1 MELLTVKLSQLDP
14 WPKNPR
20 GITVQGME
28 RLKRQLLKFKQYKP
42 LIVKPAGKR
51 FIVLGGNMRLAALKQ
66 LGVVDVVVSVVYPKT
81 EAEEL
86 EYALSDNDR
95 VGRYDRKAL
104 AELVF
109 PVKDKLALEDYQITL
124 GEETGIPDLMKN
136 FGPGMEISDKD
147 LDESIPTT
155 HKCQVCGYK
164 W

>member
-1 MELLTVKLSQLDP
+1 MELLTVKISQLDP

-20 GITVQGME
+20 GITVLGME
-28 RLKRQLLKFKQYKP
+28 RLKRQILRHGLYKP
-42 LIVKPAGKR
+42 LVVKPAGKR
-51 FIVLGGNMRLAALKQ
+51 FIVLGGNMRLEALKQ
-66 LGVVDVVVSVVYPKT
+66 IGVKEVQVSVVHPKS
-81 EAEEL
+81 EAEDL
-86 EYALSDNDR
+86 EFAMSDNDR

-109 PVKDKLALEDYQITL
+109 PVKDVLALEDYQVTL
-124 GEETGIPDLMKN
+124 GEETSIPDLMKD

-155 HKCQVCGYK
+155 HECQECGYK